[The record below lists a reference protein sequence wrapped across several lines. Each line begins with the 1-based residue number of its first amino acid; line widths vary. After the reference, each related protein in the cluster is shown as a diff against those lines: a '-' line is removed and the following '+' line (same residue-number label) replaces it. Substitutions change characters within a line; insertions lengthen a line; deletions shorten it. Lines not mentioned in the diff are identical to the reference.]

1 VTRVRGDP
9 HHRYATEA
17 VAGSSR
23 GDRQSHS
30 VPNLGRTFTIIRVT
44 KLLGTPLAGE
54 ATTTTRANDSDRQ
67 DTCKI
72 LDGAMTDGELSMEEH
87 RQRVSAATNAVI
99 LGDLQALVDDL
110 QTAGTALQWPG
121 VMSPKS
127 PKFAA

>member
-1 VTRVRGDP
+1 MTRVRGDP

-54 ATTTTRANDSDRQ
+54 
-67 DTCKI
+67 
-72 LDGAMTDGELSMEEH
+72 LSMEEH

-110 QTAGTALQWPG
+110 QTAGTALQVPG
-121 VMSPKS
+121 AVSPKS